1 MSDVFNL
8 DGTYSKTEWK
18 TGDRISSNGLNKI
31 ETALDTINNKLE
43 SLKET
48 INNQIS
54 EDLANLEG
62 VINDQ
67 ILEKVSNLESTLIDV
82 EETLTELDT
91 KVNDRILIDMELKRE
106 TTQLSEDLANLEEVV
121 NDLEEVVNDL
131 EKVIDDIEDFILNNS
146 NNKNNTIT
154 SLFKVTDTKDEKFF
168 DSRMSI
174 HKTQDCSPEL
184 FEIEMDY
191 FDNVTISF
199 TYTTP
204 GVEPTYNPGT
214 YFYVVLEDY
223 LGRRMKKVVN
233 DIDVLYK
240 TLNVIDVFSY
250 DGYTTYTVDG
260 ELDEG
265 YSGFEFINT
274 NGFCDYDILLPN
286 GDGNIIDA
294 SYATIRANN
303 IRIPDSGVMVNW
315 TNIAVSPFLK
325 VAASCKDSYDDSW
338 YRTTPVTTPYGPIE
352 FKIRHYDTDM
362 MRTYAYYIKKIIVC
376 LDTSSINN
384 DRGMYIRDII
394 VNKC

>member
-1 MSDVFNL
+1 MSDVFNP
-8 DGTYSKTEWK
+8 DGTYSRTEWK

-67 ILEKVSNLESTLIDV
+67 ILEKVSNLETTLIDV
-82 EETLTELDT
+82 DETLTELDT
-91 KVNDRILIDMELKRE
+91 KVNDRILIDIDLMR
-106 TTQLSEDLANLEEVV
+106 TTEQLSEDLDDLKEVV
-121 NDLEEVVNDL
+121 NDLDD
-131 EKVIDDIEDFILNNS
+131 VIDDIEDFILNNS
-146 NNKNNTIT
+146 NNKNNIIT
-154 SLFKVTDTKDEKFF
+154 SLFKVSDTNDEKFF

-174 HKTQDCSPEL
+174 HKTKGCSPEL

-199 TYTTP
+199 AYTTP

-214 YFYVVLEDY
+214 CFYVVLEDY

-233 DIDVLYK
+233 NGDVLYK

-250 DGYTTYTVDG
+250 DGYTTYTLDG

-274 NGFCDYDILLPN
+274 NGLRDYDILLPN
-286 GDGNIIDA
+286 GDGEIIDA
-294 SYATIRANN
+294 TYATIRANT
-303 IRIPDSGVMVNW
+303 IRIPDSGVMTNW
-315 TNIAVSPFLK
+315 TNIAVTPFLK
-325 VAASCKDSYDDSW
+325 LVASCKDSYDDSW
-338 YRTTPVTTPYGPIE
+338 YRTTSVTTPYGPIE
-352 FKIRHYDTDM
+352 FEIRNYDVDM
-362 MRTYAYYIKKIIVC
+362 MKTYAHYIKKIIVC
-376 LDTSSINN
+376 LDTSSIKN

-394 VNKC
+394 VNKS

>member
-1 MSDVFNL
+1 MSDIFNPN
-8 DGTYSKTEWK
+8 GTYSKTEWK

-91 KVNDRILIDMELKRE
+91 KVNDRILMEMELKRE
-106 TTQLSEDLANLEEVV
+106 MTQLSKDLDA
-121 NDLEEVVNDL
+121 L

-146 NNKNNTIT
+146 NNKNNIIT
-154 SLFKVTDTKDEKFF
+154 SLFKVSDTKDEKFF
-168 DSRMSI
+168 ASRMSI
-174 HKTQDCSPEL
+174 HKTKGCSPEL

-191 FDNVTISF
+191 FDNVNISF
-199 TYTTP
+199 SYATP
-204 GVEPTYNPGT
+204 DVEPTYNPGT

-233 DIDVLYK
+233 DIDFLHE
-240 TLNVIDVFSY
+240 TLNVIDILSY
-250 DGYTTYTVDG
+250 DGYTTYKLDG
-260 ELDEG
+260 ELDG
-265 YSGFEFINT
+265 SFSGFEFINT
-274 NGFCDYDILLPN
+274 NGLGDYDILLPN
-286 GDGNIIDA
+286 GDGVTIDA
-294 SYATIRANN
+294 SYATIRANT
-303 IRIPDSGVMVNW
+303 IRIPDSGAMTNW
-315 TNIAVSPFLK
+315 TNIAVTPFNKL
-325 VAASCKDSYDDSW
+325 AASCKDSYDDSW
-338 YRTTPVTTPYGPIE
+338 YRTTPVTTSYGPIE
-352 FKIRHYDTDM
+352 FKIRNYDTDM
-362 MRTYAYYIKKIIVC
+362 MKTYAHYIKKIIVC

-384 DRGMYIRDII
+384 DGGMYVRDII

>member
-1 MSDVFNL
+1 MSDVFNP

-67 ILEKVSNLESTLIDV
+67 ISEKVSNLEEAISNV
-82 EETLTELDT
+82 ESTLTELDT
-91 KVNDRILIDMELKRE
+91 KVNDQI
-106 TTQLSEDLANLEEVV
+106 SEDLDDLKKVV
-121 NDLEEVVNDL
+121 SDLDDAVGSL
-131 EKVIDDIEDFILNNS
+131 EKVVDDIETFILLNNK

-154 SLFKVTDTKDEKFF
+154 SLFKVSDTKDEEFF

-174 HKTQDCSPEL
+174 HKTKGCSPEL

-191 FDNVTISF
+191 FDNVTITF

-204 GVEPTYNPGT
+204 GVEPSYNPGT

-223 LGRRMKKVVN
+223 LGRRMKKVIN
-233 DIDVLYK
+233 DGDFLHK
-240 TLNVIDVFSY
+240 TLKVIDIYSY
-250 DGYTTYTVDG
+250 DGYTTYTLDG
-260 ELDEG
+260 ELNG
-265 YSGFEFINT
+265 SFSGFEFIDTKNL
-274 NGFCDYDILLPN
+274 NDYDILLPN
-286 GDGNIIDA
+286 GDGVIIDA
-294 SYATIRANN
+294 SYTTFSVSTIRIA
-303 IRIPDSGVMVNW
+303 DSGVMKHW
-315 TNIAVSPFLK
+315 TDIAVTPFNKL
-325 VAASCKDSYDDSW
+325 VASYKDSYDDSW
-338 YRTTPVTTPYGPIE
+338 YRTTPVTKPYGPIE
-352 FKIRHYDTDM
+352 FQLRIYDTDM
-362 MRTYAYYIKKIIVC
+362 MRTYAHYIKKIIVC
-376 LDTSSINN
+376 LDTSTIEH
-384 DRGMYIRDII
+384 DRGIYIRDII

>member
-1 MSDVFNL
+1 MSDVFNPN
-8 DGTYSKTEWK
+8 GTYSKTEWK

-54 EDLANLEG
+54 EDLANLEE

-91 KVNDRILIDMELKRE
+91 KVNDRILMEMELKRE
-106 TTQLSEDLANLEEVV
+106 ITQLSKDLDA
-121 NDLEEVVNDL
+121 L

-146 NNKNNTIT
+146 NKNNIIT
-154 SLFKVTDTKDEKFF
+154 SLFKVSDTNDEKFF
-168 DSRMSI
+168 AGRMSI
-174 HKTQDCSPEL
+174 HKTKGCSPEL

-191 FDNVTISF
+191 FDNVNISF
-199 TYTTP
+199 SYATP
-204 GVEPTYNPGT
+204 DVEPTYNPGT

-233 DIDVLYK
+233 GIDFLHK
-240 TLNVIDVFSY
+240 TLNVIDIFSY
-250 DGYTTYTVDG
+250 DGYTTYTLDG
-260 ELDEG
+260 EFDG
-265 YSGFEFINT
+265 SFSGFEFINT
-274 NGFCDYDILLPN
+274 NGFRDYDILLPN
-286 GDGNIIDA
+286 GDGVIIDA
-294 SYATIRANN
+294 SYATFRANT
-303 IRIPDSGVMVNW
+303 IRIPDSAVMANW
-315 TNIAVSPFLK
+315 TNIAVTPFNKL
-325 VAASCKDSYDDSW
+325 AASCKDSYDDSW
-338 YRTTPVTTPYGPIE
+338 YRTTPVTTSYDSIE
-352 FKIRHYDTDM
+352 FEIRNYDTDM
-362 MRTYAYYIKKIIVC
+362 MKTYAHYIKKIIVC

-384 DRGMYIRDII
+384 DGGMYVRDII

>member
-1 MSDVFNL
+1 MSDVFNP

-43 SLKET
+43 SFKET

-62 VINDQ
+62 DINDQ
-67 ILEKVSNLESTLIDV
+67 ISEV
-82 EETLTELDT
+82 EGTLTELDT

-106 TTQLSEDLANLEEVV
+106 TIQLSEDLDYLKKVV
-121 NDLEEVVNDL
+121 NDLDDTIGNL
-131 EKVIDDIEDFILNNS
+131 EKVIDDIEDFILNN
-146 NNKNNTIT
+146 KNNIIT
-154 SLFKVTDTKDEKFF
+154 SLFKVSDTKDEKFF
-168 DSRMSI
+168 AGRMSI
-174 HKTQDCSPEL
+174 HKTKGCSPEL

-191 FDNVTISF
+191 FDNVNISF
-199 TYTTP
+199 TYATP
-204 GVEPTYNPGT
+204 DVEPTYNPGT

-223 LGRRMKKVVN
+223 LGRRMKKVLN
-233 DIDVLYK
+233 DIDVLHK

-250 DGYTTYTVDG
+250 NGYTTYTLDG

-274 NGFCDYDILLPN
+274 NGLGDYDILLPN
-286 GDGNIIDA
+286 GDGEIIDA
-294 SYATIRANN
+294 TYATIRANT
-303 IRIPDSGVMVNW
+303 IRIPDSGIMANW

-325 VAASCKDSYDDSW
+325 LAASCKDSYDDSW
-338 YRTTPVTTPYGPIE
+338 YRTTPVTTSYGPIE

-362 MRTYAYYIKKIIVC
+362 MKTYAHYIKKIIVC

-384 DRGMYIRDII
+384 DGGMYVRDII

>member
-1 MSDVFNL
+1 MSDVFNP

-18 TGDRISSNGLNKI
+18 TGDRISANGLNKI
-31 ETALDTINNKLE
+31 ETALDTISNKLE

-67 ILEKVSNLESTLIDV
+67 ISEKVSNLEKAISNL
-82 EETLTELDT
+82 ESTLTELDT
-91 KVNDRILIDMELKRE
+91 KVNDQI
-106 TTQLSEDLANLEEVV
+106 SEDLDDLKKVV
-121 NDLEEVVNDL
+121 NDLDDTVGNL
-131 EKVIDDIEDFILNNS
+131 EKAIDDIETFILL
-146 NNKNNTIT
+146 NNKNNKNNIIT
-154 SLFKVTDTKDEKFF
+154 SLFKVSDTKDKKFF

-174 HKTQDCSPEL
+174 HKTKDCSPAL
-184 FEIEMDY
+184 FEIEMEY

-214 YFYVVLEDY
+214 YFYIVLEDY

-233 DIDVLYK
+233 NGDFLHK
-240 TLNVIDVFSY
+240 TLKVIDIFSY
-250 DGYTTYTVDG
+250 DGYTTYTLDG
-260 ELDEG
+260 ELDG
-265 YSGFEFINT
+265 SFSGFEFINT
-274 NGFCDYDILLPN
+274 NGLRDYDILLPN
-286 GDGNIIDA
+286 GDGVIIDA
-294 SYATIRANN
+294 SYATIGNN
-303 IRIPDSGVMVNW
+303 TIRIPDSGVIANW
-315 TNIAVSPFLK
+315 TDIAVTPFNKL
-325 VAASCKDSYDDSW
+325 AASYKDAYDDSW

-352 FKIRHYDTDM
+352 FEIRNYDTDM
-362 MRTYAYYIKKIIVC
+362 MRTYAHYIKKIIVC
-376 LDTSSINN
+376 MDTSAINN

>member
-1 MSDVFNL
+1 MSDVFNP

-48 INNQIS
+48 INNRIS

-62 VINDQ
+62 AINDQ
-67 ILEKVSNLESTLIDV
+67 ISEKVSNLEEAISNLESTLTDV
-82 EETLTELDT
+82 EGTLTELDT
-91 KVNDRILIDMELKRE
+91 KINDQI
-106 TTQLSEDLANLEEVV
+106 SEDLDDL
-121 NDLEEVVNDL
+121 NDTVENL

-146 NNKNNTIT
+146 NNKNNVIT
-154 SLFKVTDTKDEKFF
+154 SLFKVSDTKDEKFF
-168 DSRMSI
+168 AGRMSI
-174 HKTQDCSPEL
+174 HKTKGCSPEL

-191 FDNVTISF
+191 FDNVNISF
-199 TYTTP
+199 TYATP
-204 GVEPTYNPGT
+204 DVEPTYNPGT

-223 LGRRMKKVVN
+223 LGRRMKKVLN
-233 DIDVLYK
+233 DIDVLHK

-250 DGYTTYTVDG
+250 NGYTTYTLDG

-274 NGFCDYDILLPN
+274 NGLGDYDILLPN
-286 GDGNIIDA
+286 GDGEIIDA
-294 SYATIRANN
+294 TYATIRANT
-303 IRIPDSGVMVNW
+303 IRIPDSGVMANW

-325 VAASCKDSYDDSW
+325 LAASCKDSYDDSW
-338 YRTTPVTTPYGPIE
+338 YRTTPVTTSYDSIE
-352 FKIRHYDTDM
+352 FEIRNYDTDM
-362 MRTYAYYIKKIIVC
+362 MKTYAHYIKKIIVC

-384 DRGMYIRDII
+384 DGGMYVRDII
-394 VNKC
+394 VNKR

>member
-1 MSDVFNL
+1 MSDVFNH

-43 SLKET
+43 SIKET
-48 INNQIS
+48 TNNQIS
-54 EDLANLEG
+54 E
-62 VINDQ
+62 
-67 ILEKVSNLESTLIDV
+67 LES
-82 EETLTELDT
+82 TLTELDT

-106 TTQLSEDLANLEEVV
+106 TTQLSEDLTELDTKVNDRILIDMELKRETTQLSKDLDDLKKVV
-121 NDLEEVVNDL
+121 NDLDDTVGNL
-131 EKVIDDIEDFILNNS
+131 EKVIDDIEDFILNNK
-146 NNKNNTIT
+146 KNNIIT
-154 SLFKVTDTKDEKFF
+154 SLFKVSDTEDEKFF

-174 HKTQDCSPEL
+174 HKTKNSNPEL
-184 FEIEMDY
+184 FEIEMEY
-191 FDNVTISF
+191 FDNVSISF

-204 GVEPTYNPGT
+204 GVEPTYNPST
-214 YFYVVLEDY
+214 RFYVVLEDY

-233 DIDVLYK
+233 DVDVLYK

-250 DGYTTYTVDG
+250 DGYTTYTLDG

-274 NGFCDYDILLPN
+274 NGFRDYDILLPN
-286 GDGNIIDA
+286 GDGEIIDA
-294 SYATIRANN
+294 TYATIRDNT
-303 IRIPDSGVMVNW
+303 IRIPDSGVMANW

-338 YRTTPVTTPYGPIE
+338 YRTTPVTKPYGPIE
-352 FKIRHYDTDM
+352 FEIKHYDTDM
-362 MRTYAYYIKKIIVC
+362 MRTYAHYIKKIIVC
-376 LDTSSINN
+376 MDTSAINN